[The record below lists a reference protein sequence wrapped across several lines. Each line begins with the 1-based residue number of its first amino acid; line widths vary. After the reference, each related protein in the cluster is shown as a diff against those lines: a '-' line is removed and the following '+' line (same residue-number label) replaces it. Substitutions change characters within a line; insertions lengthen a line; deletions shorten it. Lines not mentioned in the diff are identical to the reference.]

1 MGDGDLDGRFIL
13 VSEGDGDLDL
23 DEVALVLILDLM
35 LVYLDGSFRCLDWVG
50 RFQ

>member
-1 MGDGDLDGRFIL
+1 MGDGDLDELFIL

-23 DEVALVLILDLM
+23 DEVVVVLILDLR
-35 LVYLDGSFRCLDWVG
+35 LAYLDGSFRCLDCVG